1 MALIAT
7 LTWADFKSDAWEYAP
22 TSLVYSAA
30 AQLGWGDLV
39 YLSGNIS
46 APREWSLGILKG
58 DTIHGIGGFVVV
70 ITD

>member
-7 LTWADFKSDAWEYAP
+7 LTALDFYSDAWDFAP
-22 TSLVYSAA
+22 TALVYSAA
-30 AQLGWGDLV
+30 ASIGWGELV

-46 APREWSLGILKG
+46 APGQWSMGIMPG
-58 DTIHGIGGFVVV
+58 DALHGIGGFVVV

>member
-7 LTWADFKSDAWEYAP
+7 LTWADFKSPARQFAP

-30 AQLGWGDLV
+30 SYVGWGDLV

-46 APREWSLGILKG
+46 EPREWSCGIEEG

-70 ITD
+70 IID